1 MKQESSEMVDFG
13 ENDLIVNEKTIKI
26 LKNNKFIKVLK
37 TDKYKP

>member
-1 MKQESSEMVDFG
+1 MVDFG